1 MELEAL
7 QDVYEEIKG
16 LGAELVA
23 VCPQRQEHLTAIVN
37 KNSLTFD
44 IVHDVGNNLAEAF
57 GLKFK
62 LPDYIAELYA
72 GFGIDL
78 LRVNGDDS
86 LTLPMPARFVIGQ
99 NGVIASAD
107 FDPDYTIRPEPAK
120 TVEDL
125 KRLMAETRL

>member
-7 QDVYEEIKG
+7 QGVYEEIKG

-37 KNSLTFD
+37 KNNLTFD
-44 IVHDVGNNLAEAF
+44 IVHDVENNLAAAF

-62 LPDYIAELYA
+62 LPDYIAKLYT

-99 NGVIASAD
+99 NGIISAAD
-107 FDPDYTIRPEPAK
+107 FDPDYTIRPEPSK
-120 TVEDL
+120 TVGDL
-125 KRLMAETRL
+125 KNS

>member
-37 KNSLTFD
+37 KNNLTFD
-44 IVHDVGNNLAEAF
+44 IVHDVGNSLAAAF

-62 LPDYIAELYA
+62 LPDYIAELYT

-99 NGVIASAD
+99 NGVISSAD

-125 KRLMAETRL
+125 KNLLKN

>member
-1 MELEAL
+1 
-7 QDVYEEIKG
+7 
-16 LGAELVA
+16 LVA

-37 KNSLTFD
+37 KNNLTFE

-62 LPDYIAELYA
+62 LPDYIAELYT

-78 LRVNGDDS
+78 PQVNNDDS

-99 NGVIASAD
+99 NGVIFAAD
-107 FDPDYTIRPEPAK
+107 FDPDYTIRPEPSK
-120 TVEDL
+120 TIEDL
-125 KRLMAETRL
+125 KSLLRN

>member
-7 QDVYEEIKG
+7 QDVYAEIKA

-37 KNSLTFD
+37 KNNLTFD

-62 LPDYIAELYA
+62 LPDYISELYK

-78 LRVNGDDS
+78 PRVNGDNS

-99 NGVIASAD
+99 NGVILAAD
-107 FDPDYTIRPEPAK
+107 FDPDYTIRPEPSK

-125 KRLMAETRL
+125 KRLVK

>member
-7 QDVYEEIKG
+7 QDVYGEIKA

-23 VCPQRQEHLTAIVN
+23 VCPQRQEHLKAIIS
-37 KNSLTFD
+37 KNNLTFD
-44 IVHDVGNNLAEAF
+44 IVHDAGNNLAEAF

-62 LPDYIAELYA
+62 LPDYIVELYTS
-72 GFGIDL
+72 FGIDL
-78 LRVNGDDS
+78 PRVNGDDS
-86 LTLPMPARFVIGQ
+86 RTLPMPARFVIGQ
-99 NGVIASAD
+99 NGLILAAD

-125 KRLMAETRL
+125 KNLRKKG

>member
-7 QDVYEEIKG
+7 QDVYDEIKA

-23 VCPQRQEHLTAIVN
+23 ICPQRQEHLTAIVN
-37 KNSLTFD
+37 KNNLTFD
-44 IVHDVGNNLAEAF
+44 IVHDVGNNLAELF

-72 GFGIDL
+72 MAFKIDL
-78 LRVNGDDS
+78 PLVNGDDS
-86 LTLPMPARFVIGQ
+86 MTLPMPARFVIGQ
-99 NGVIASAD
+99 NGVIFAAD

-125 KRLMAETRL
+125 KKLMA

>member
-37 KNSLTFD
+37 KNNLKFD
-44 IVHDVGNNLAEAF
+44 IVHDDGNNLAEAF

-72 GFGIDL
+72 SFGINL
-78 LRVNGDDS
+78 PQVNGDDS
-86 LTLPMPARFVIGQ
+86 MTLAMPARFVIGQ
-99 NGVIASAD
+99 NGVILAAD
-107 FDPDYTIRPEPAK
+107 FDPDYTIRPEPSE

-125 KRLMAETRL
+125 KRLKL